1 MFAGHDDVAIYGNPY
16 RLFPEQERKMSLSV
30 PLKIKSSHSEAFRCF
45 KAKAYTACV
54 VMCRKTLEGICKE
67 HGSGKNLFRILKK
80 MHNENEIDDRLFEW
94 ATALRVSGNEAAHG
108 VDIIFEKQD
117 AVDIMDFTEA
127 IADYLFTYKI
137 KLEEFQGR
145 QQKKLIKKG
154 VAKKSVAKTII
165 VKKNVAKKKTRNKK

>member
-1 MFAGHDDVAIYGNPY
+1 
-16 RLFPEQERKMSLSV
+16 
-30 PLKIKSSHSEAFRCF
+30 
-45 KAKAYTACV
+45 
-54 VMCRKTLEGICKE
+54 
-67 HGSGKNLFRILKK
+67 